1 VIAWL
6 LLAACGGPPEEAVVP
21 QRPDVVLVTL
31 DTTRADRLGSY
42 GHAEAGT
49 DTLDALAAAGRRF
62 DRAYS
67 PLPLT
72 IPSHASIFTGNYPA
86 THGIRENGDATLDAA
101 ATTLA
106 EVLKSNG
113 YATGASVAAY
123 VTTRS
128 WGFDQGFDA
137 YFDELPDGRR
147 GNYWH
152 SMRPAEEV
160 VGDAV
165 GWLGKTP
172 GPRFLWVHLYD
183 AHFPNSPKTPWKEQ
197 HEGRPYD
204 AQVAYMDDQI
214 AKLVEA
220 QQGRPTLFVVVGD
233 HGEGLGDHGELMHGL
248 YVYESTQRV
257 PFIVSGPGIPAGEVV
272 DAPVSLV
279 DVMPTVLTTLGIPV
293 PDGVDGHA
301 VPGDP
306 RPVYMEAWSLRDR
319 FGLAPHV
326 AVVDGNDK
334 LISLPRPELYDVAA
348 DRAEEHDRSA
358 DPAAA
363 ERLAAMKAA
372 LDGFGFQAPGAGA
385 ELEPEVAA
393 QLAELGYVDGGFTG
407 DTTGPLPDPK
417 DHKRLIG
424 LSQRA
429 DRFELEGRWAE
440 ADELYATLVAENPE
454 VNEFRHRRA
463 LVLVHLDR
471 FEEGLAIAQ
480 EALARDPENPVL
492 SSSVAHLLT
501 RLERFQ
507 EASDL
512 YQQAAKASPRN
523 VRMKRSAVAAQN
535 AADPKRGAEL
545 GLSYLQS
552 EPGDVVLE
560 GLVGVA
566 LWRAGDPKGA
576 VPHLAVGV
584 TAERPER
591 DVAFYLAVT
600 AREAGDVE
608 KARSLLRLE
617 LSNHPRNVLAA
628 KALTRELSD
637 AKDWAGLIE
646 VAASQVELDPSD
658 PAFWDAWAQGLFNL
672 GKYTESRD
680 VLDRALAVHPHSP
693 QLLLLDANL
702 LKKEG
707 HDERAL
713 ARFDEAK
720 AALAKEKSKP

>member
-1 VIAWL
+1 VIWL
-6 LLAACGGPPEEAVVP
+6 LLAACGGPPAAPE
-21 QRPDVVLVTL
+21 RPDVVLITL

-42 GHAEAGT
+42 GRAEAGT

-86 THGIRENGDATLDAA
+86 THGVRDNGDATLDPT

-106 EVLKSNG
+106 EVLEANG

-123 VTTRS
+123 VTTRD

-137 YFDELPDGRR
+137 YFDELPEGR

-152 SMRPAEEV
+152 AMRPAEEV
-160 VGDAV
+160 VGDGVA
-165 GWLGKTP
+165 WLEETP

-183 AHFPNSPKTPWKEQ
+183 AHFPNVPRSPWKEQ

-204 AQVAYMDDQI
+204 AQLAYVDDQI
-214 AKLVEA
+214 AKLVA
-220 QQGRPTLFVVVGD
+220 ATQGRPTLFVVVGD

-257 PFIVSGPGIPAGEVV
+257 PFLLSGPGVPAGDVV
-272 DAPVSLV
+272 AAPVSLV
-279 DVMPTVLTTLGIPV
+279 DVMPTVLTTLGLPV
-293 PDGVDGHA
+293 PDGTDGHA

-319 FGLAPHV
+319 FGLSPHV
-326 AVVDGNDK
+326 AVVDGDDK
-334 LISLPRPELYDVAA
+334 LIALPRPELYDVAA
-348 DRAEEHDRSA
+348 DPAEEHDRSS

-363 ERLAAMKAA
+363 ERLAALQAT
-372 LDGFGFQAPGAGA
+372 LEGFGFQPPGAA
-385 ELEPEVAA
+385 SDVEPDVAA

-407 DTTGPLPDPK
+407 DVTGPLPDPK
-417 DHKRLIG
+417 DHARLVG

-440 ADELYATLVAENPE
+440 AEELYATLVAENPD
-454 VNEFRHRRA
+454 VNELRHRRA
-463 LVLVHLDR
+463 LVLSRLDR
-471 FEEGLAIAQ
+471 FEEALAIAQ
-480 EALARDPENPVL
+480 EALARDPESPVL

-501 RLERFQ
+501 RVGRFQ
-507 EASDL
+507 EAADL
-512 YQQAAKASPRN
+512 YQRAVARSPRN
-523 VRMKRSAVAAQN
+523 VRLKRSAVAAQT

-545 GLSYLQS
+545 AAGYLGQ

-560 GLVGVA
+560 ALLGVA
-566 LWRAGDPKGA
+566 MWRAGDPEGA

-584 TAERPER
+584 VAERPER
-591 DVAFYLAVT
+591 DVAFFLAVK
-600 AREAGDVE
+600 AREAGDVG
-608 KARSLLRLE
+608 KARALLHLE
-617 LSNHPRNVLAA
+617 LANHPRNTLAA
-628 KALTRELSD
+628 KALIRELSD
-637 AKDWAGLIE
+637 ARDWAGLIE
-646 VAASQVELDPSD
+646 VAAAQVEIDPGD
-658 PAFWDAWAQGLFNL
+658 PAFWDAWAQGHFNL
-672 GKYTESRD
+672 GRFAESRD
-680 VLDRALAVHPHSP
+680 VLDRGLALHPQSP

-707 HDERAL
+707 HDDRAV

-720 AALAKEKSKP
+720 AALAKEKAKR